1 MANLKISQVEKT
13 TNMDADAYV
22 LVVQNGK
29 NYRMSIKE
37 AIAAN
42 VDIKE
47 VDLSNYYTKEET
59 TTIVNNAIEDID
71 VDLSNYYTKEET
83 VNIIN
88 DSIEDFEIVSED
100 GNVTTITE
108 VVNTV
113 ETQAEQIVKLEN
125 IVQNINKDVATEE
138 DAGATFDDIFTY

>member
-13 TNMDADAYV
+13 TNMDADAYI

-42 VDIKE
+42 VDIK
-47 VDLSNYYTKEET
+47 D
-59 TTIVNNAIEDID
+59 
-71 VDLSNYYTKEET
+71 
-83 VNIIN
+83 
-88 DSIEDFEIVSED
+88 
-100 GNVTTITE
+100 

-113 ETQAEQIVKLEN
+113 ETQSNKIVELTTTTETHAEQIDKLEN
-125 IVQNINKDVATEE
+125 IVQNINKDVAVEE
-138 DAGATFDDIFTY
+138 DADATFDNIFTY

>member
-42 VDIKE
+42 VDIK
-47 VDLSNYYTKEET
+47 
-59 TTIVNNAIEDID
+59 DI
-71 VDLSNYYTKEET
+71 
-83 VNIIN
+83 
-88 DSIEDFEIVSED
+88 
-100 GNVTTITE
+100 
-108 VVNTV
+108 VNTV
-113 ETQAEQIVKLEN
+113 ETQSDKIVELTTTTETHAEQIDKLEN
-125 IVQNINKDVATEE
+125 IVQNINKDVAVEE
-138 DAGATFDDIFTY
+138 DADATFDNIFTY

>member
-42 VDIKE
+42 VDIKD

-59 TTIVNNAIEDID
+59 T
-71 VDLSNYYTKEET
+71 
-83 VNIIN
+83 NIIN
-88 DSIEDFEIVSED
+88 DSIEDYEIVSEV
-100 GNVTTITE
+100 GNVTTITG

-113 ETQAEQIVKLEN
+113 ESQSEQLIQLEN
-125 IVQNINKDVATEE
+125 IVQNINKDIATEE
-138 DAGATFDDIFTY
+138 DGNTSFADIFTY

>member
-13 TNMDADAYV
+13 TNMDADAYI

-42 VDIKE
+42 VDFG
-47 VDLSNYYTKEET
+47 
-59 TTIVNNAIEDID
+59 D

-88 DSIEDFEIVSED
+88 DSIETQSDKIVEL
-100 GNVTTITE
+100 TTTTE
-108 VVNTV
+108 TH
-113 ETQAEQIVKLEN
+113 TEQIDNLEN
-125 IVQNINKDVATEE
+125 IVQNINRDVAIEE
-138 DAGATFDDIFTY
+138 DADATFNDIFTY

>member
-42 VDIKE
+42 VD
-47 VDLSNYYTKEET
+47 LG
-59 TTIVNNAIEDID
+59 D

-88 DSIEDFEIVSED
+88 DSIEDFEVVSES
-100 GNVTTITE
+100 GKGTTITE

-113 ETQAEQIVKLEN
+113 ETQSDKIDKLEN
-125 IVQNINKDVATEE
+125 IVQNINKDVAVEE
-138 DAGATFDDIFTY
+138 DADATFNDIFTY

>member
-42 VDIKE
+42 VD
-47 VDLSNYYTKEET
+47 LG
-59 TTIVNNAIEDID
+59 D

-88 DSIEDFEIVSED
+88 DSIEDFEVVSES
-100 GNVTTITE
+100 GKGTTITE

-113 ETQAEQIVKLEN
+113 ETQAEQIDKLEN
-125 IVQNINKDVATEE
+125 IVQNINKDVAVEE
-138 DAGATFDDIFTY
+138 DANATFDGIFTY

>member
-42 VDIKE
+42 VD
-47 VDLSNYYTKEET
+47 LG
-59 TTIVNNAIEDID
+59 D
-71 VDLSNYYTKEET
+71 VDLSNYFTKTET
-83 VNIIN
+83 INIIN
-88 DSIEDFEIVSED
+88 DSIEDFEVISEG
-100 GNVTTITE
+100 GNTTTITD
-108 VVNTV
+108 VVNNV
-113 ETQAEQIVKLEN
+113 ETQSEKIVELTTTTEIQSEKIDNLEN
-125 IVQNINKDVATEE
+125 IVQNINRDVAVEE
-138 DAGATFDDIFTY
+138 DADATFDDIFAY

>member
-29 NYRMSIKE
+29 NYRMSIKD

-42 VDIKE
+42 VD
-47 VDLSNYYTKEET
+47 LG
-59 TTIVNNAIEDID
+59 D

-88 DSIEDFEIVSED
+88 DSIEDFEVVSEG

-113 ETQAEQIVKLEN
+113 ETQSDKIVELTTTAENHAEQIDKLEN
-125 IVQNINKDVATEE
+125 IVQNINKDVAVEE
-138 DAGATFDDIFTY
+138 DADATFDGIFTY

>member
-42 VDIKE
+42 VDIK
-47 VDLSNYYTKEET
+47 D
-59 TTIVNNAIEDID
+59 
-71 VDLSNYYTKEET
+71 
-83 VNIIN
+83 
-88 DSIEDFEIVSED
+88 
-100 GNVTTITE
+100 

-113 ETQAEQIVKLEN
+113 ETQSDKIVELTTTTETHAEQIDKLEN
-125 IVQNINKDVATEE
+125 IVQNINKDVAIEE
-138 DAGATFDDIFTY
+138 DAGATFDGIFTY

>member
-13 TNMDADAYV
+13 QDMDTDAYV

-42 VDIKE
+42 VDI
-47 VDLSNYYTKEET
+47 D
-59 TTIVNNAIEDID
+59 D
-71 VDLSNYYTKEET
+71 VDLSNYYTKSET
-83 VNIIN
+83 TTIIN
-88 DSIEDFEIVSED
+88 NAIEDFKVVSDE

-113 ETQAEQIVKLEN
+113 ETQTEKIVELETTTETQTEQIIQLEN

-138 DAGATFDDIFTY
+138 DAEATFDNIFVY

>member
-42 VDIKE
+42 I
-47 VDLSNYYTKEET
+47 DLG
-59 TTIVNNAIEDID
+59 D

-83 VNIIN
+83 ANIIN
-88 DSIEDFEIVSED
+88 DSIENFTVVSEG
-100 GNVTTITE
+100 GNATTITE
-108 VVNTV
+108 VVNAV
-113 ETQAEQIVKLEN
+113 ETQAEQIDNLQNIVEN
-125 IVQNINKDVATEE
+125 INRDVAIEE
-138 DAGATFDDIFTY
+138 DADATFDDIFTY

>member
-42 VDIKE
+42 VD
-47 VDLSNYYTKEET
+47 LG
-59 TTIVNNAIEDID
+59 D

-88 DSIEDFEIVSED
+88 DSIEDFEVVSEG

-113 ETQAEQIVKLEN
+113 ETQSDKIDKLEN
-125 IVQNINKDVATEE
+125 IVQNINKDVAVEE
-138 DAGATFDDIFTY
+138 DANATFDDIFTY

>member
-1 MANLKISQVEKT
+1 MANLKISQIEKT
-13 TNMDADAYV
+13 TNMDADAYI

-42 VDIKE
+42 VD
-47 VDLSNYYTKEET
+47 LG
-59 TTIVNNAIEDID
+59 D

-88 DSIEDFEIVSED
+88 DSIEDFEVVSEG
-100 GNVTTITE
+100 GNATTITE

-113 ETQAEQIVKLEN
+113 ETQSDKIDKLEN
-125 IVQNINKDVATEE
+125 IVQNINKDVAVEE
-138 DAGATFDDIFTY
+138 DADATFDNIFTY

>member
-42 VDIKE
+42 VD
-47 VDLSNYYTKEET
+47 LG
-59 TTIVNNAIEDID
+59 D

-88 DSIEDFEIVSED
+88 DSIEDFEVVSEG

-113 ETQAEQIVKLEN
+113 ETQSDKIDKLEN
-125 IVQNINKDVATEE
+125 IVQNINKDVAVEE
-138 DAGATFDDIFTY
+138 DADATFDGIFTY

>member
-13 TNMDADAYV
+13 QDMSTDAYV

-42 VDIKE
+42 VDIKDI
-47 VDLSNYYTKEET
+47 DLSNYYTKEET
-59 TTIVNNAIEDID
+59 A
-71 VDLSNYYTKEET
+71 
-83 VNIIN
+83 NIIN
-88 DSIEDFEIVSED
+88 DSIEDYEIVSEG

-108 VVNTV
+108 VVNNV
-113 ETQAEQIVKLEN
+113 ETQAEQIAKLEN
-125 IVQNINKDVATEE
+125 TVQNINEAIATEE
-138 DAGATFDDIFTY
+138 DANATFDDIFTY

>member
-13 TNMDADAYV
+13 TNMDADAYI

-42 VDIKE
+42 VDIK
-47 VDLSNYYTKEET
+47 D
-59 TTIVNNAIEDID
+59 
-71 VDLSNYYTKEET
+71 
-83 VNIIN
+83 
-88 DSIEDFEIVSED
+88 
-100 GNVTTITE
+100 

-113 ETQAEQIVKLEN
+113 ETQSDKIVELTTTTETHAEQIDKLEN
-125 IVQNINKDVATEE
+125 IVQNINKDVAVEE
-138 DAGATFDDIFTY
+138 DADASFDDIFTY

>member
-42 VDIKE
+42 I
-47 VDLSNYYTKEET
+47 DLG
-59 TTIVNNAIEDID
+59 D

-88 DSIEDFEIVSED
+88 DSIEDFEVVSEG

-113 ETQAEQIVKLEN
+113 ETQSDKIVELTTTTETHAEQIDKLEN
-125 IVQNINKDVATEE
+125 IVQNINKDVAVEE
-138 DAGATFDDIFTY
+138 DADATFDNIFTY

>member
-42 VDIKE
+42 VD
-47 VDLSNYYTKEET
+47 LG
-59 TTIVNNAIEDID
+59 D

-88 DSIEDFEIVSED
+88 DSIEDFEVVSEG
-100 GNVTTITE
+100 GNVTTITG

-113 ETQAEQIVKLEN
+113 ETQSDKIDKLEN
-125 IVQNINKDVATEE
+125 IVQNINKDVAVEE
-138 DAGATFDDIFTY
+138 DADATFDGIFTY

>member
-13 TNMDADAYV
+13 QDMDTDAYV

-42 VDIKE
+42 ADI
-47 VDLSNYYTKEET
+47 D
-59 TTIVNNAIEDID
+59 D
-71 VDLSNYYTKEET
+71 VDLSNYYTKSET
-83 VNIIN
+83 TTIIN
-88 DSIEDFEIVSED
+88 DAIEDFKVVSDE

-113 ETQAEQIVKLEN
+113 ETQTEKIVELETTTEAQAEQIIQLEN

-138 DAGATFDDIFTY
+138 DAEATFDNIFVY

>member
-42 VDIKE
+42 VDIK
-47 VDLSNYYTKEET
+47 
-59 TTIVNNAIEDID
+59 D
-71 VDLSNYYTKEET
+71 VDLSDYYTKTET
-83 VNIIN
+83 INIIN
-88 DSIEDFEIVSED
+88 DSIEDFEVISEG
-100 GNVTTITE
+100 GNTTTITD
-108 VVNTV
+108 VVNNV
-113 ETQAEQIVKLEN
+113 ETQSEKIVELTTTTEIQSEKIDNLEN
-125 IVQNINKDVATEE
+125 IVQNINRDVAVEE
-138 DAGATFDDIFTY
+138 DADATFDDIFAY

>member
-42 VDIKE
+42 VDIG
-47 VDLSNYYTKEET
+47 
-59 TTIVNNAIEDID
+59 D
-71 VDLSNYYTKEET
+71 VDLSNYYTKSET
-83 VNIIN
+83 INIIN
-88 DSIEDFEIVSED
+88 DSIEDFEVISEG
-100 GNVTTITE
+100 GNPTTITD
-108 VVNTV
+108 VVNNV
-113 ETQAEQIVKLEN
+113 ETQSEKIDNLEN
-125 IVQNINKDVATEE
+125 IVQNINRDVAIEE
-138 DAGATFDDIFTY
+138 DADATFNDIFAY

>member
-42 VDIKE
+42 VD
-47 VDLSNYYTKEET
+47 LG
-59 TTIVNNAIEDID
+59 D

-88 DSIEDFEIVSED
+88 DSIEDFEVVSEG
-100 GNVTTITE
+100 GNATTITD

-113 ETQAEQIVKLEN
+113 ETHAEQIDKLEN
-125 IVQNINKDVATEE
+125 IVQNINKDVAVEE
-138 DAGATFDDIFTY
+138 DADATFDGIFTY

>member
-42 VDIKE
+42 VD
-47 VDLSNYYTKEET
+47 LG
-59 TTIVNNAIEDID
+59 D

-113 ETQAEQIVKLEN
+113 ETQAEQIVNLEN

-138 DAGATFDDIFTY
+138 DAEATFDDIFIIIY

>member
-42 VDIKE
+42 VDIEE

-59 TTIVNNAIEDID
+59 TTIVNNAIEDVD

-83 VNIIN
+83 TNIIN

-113 ETQAEQIVKLEN
+113 EMQAEQIVKLEN

-138 DAGATFDDIFTY
+138 DAEATFDDIFTY

>member
-13 TNMDADAYV
+13 QDMDTDAYV

-42 VDIKE
+42 VDI
-47 VDLSNYYTKEET
+47 D
-59 TTIVNNAIEDID
+59 D
-71 VDLSNYYTKEET
+71 VDLSNYYTKSET
-83 VNIIN
+83 TTIIN
-88 DSIEDFEIVSED
+88 DAIEDFKVVSDE

-113 ETQAEQIVKLEN
+113 ETQTEKIVELETTTESQAEQIIQLEN

-138 DAGATFDDIFTY
+138 DAEASFDDIFSY

>member
-42 VDIKE
+42 VD
-47 VDLSNYYTKEET
+47 LG
-59 TTIVNNAIEDID
+59 D

-88 DSIEDFEIVSED
+88 DSIEDFEVVSEG
-100 GNVTTITE
+100 GNRTTITE

-113 ETQAEQIVKLEN
+113 ETQSDKIDKLEN
-125 IVQNINKDVATEE
+125 IVQNINKDVAVEE
-138 DAGATFDDIFTY
+138 DADATFDGIFTY

>member
-37 AIAAN
+37 AIEN
-42 VDIKE
+42 FE
-47 VDLSNYYTKEET
+47 V
-59 TTIVNNAIEDID
+59 
-71 VDLSNYYTKEET
+71 
-83 VNIIN
+83 
-88 DSIEDFEIVSED
+88 VSEG
-100 GNVTTITE
+100 GNRTTITE

-113 ETQAEQIVKLEN
+113 ETQSDKIDKLEN
-125 IVQNINKDVATEE
+125 IVQNINKDVAVEE
-138 DAGATFDDIFTY
+138 DADATFNDIFTY

>member
-13 TNMDADAYV
+13 TNMDADAYI

-42 VDIKE
+42 VD
-47 VDLSNYYTKEET
+47 LG
-59 TTIVNNAIEDID
+59 D

-83 VNIIN
+83 VDKIN
-88 DSIEDFEIVSED
+88 DC
-100 GNVTTITE
+100 
-108 VVNTV
+108 
-113 ETQAEQIVKLEN
+113 
-125 IVQNINKDVATEE
+125 IVQNINKDVAVEE
-138 DAGATFDDIFTY
+138 DADVTFDGIFTY

>member
-13 TNMDADAYV
+13 TNMDADAYI

-42 VDIKE
+42 VDIK
-47 VDLSNYYTKEET
+47 
-59 TTIVNNAIEDID
+59 D

-83 VNIIN
+83 ANIIN
-88 DSIEDFEIVSED
+88 DSIEDYEIVSEG
-100 GNVTTITE
+100 GNTTTITE
-108 VVNTV
+108 VVNNV
-113 ETQAEQIVKLEN
+113 ETQAGQIAKLEN
-125 IVQNINKDVATEE
+125 TVQNINETIATEE
-138 DAGATFDDIFTY
+138 DANATFDDIFTY

>member
-13 TNMDADAYV
+13 TNMDADAYI

-42 VDIKE
+42 VDIK
-47 VDLSNYYTKEET
+47 D
-59 TTIVNNAIEDID
+59 
-71 VDLSNYYTKEET
+71 
-83 VNIIN
+83 
-88 DSIEDFEIVSED
+88 
-100 GNVTTITE
+100 

-113 ETQAEQIVKLEN
+113 ETQADKIVELTTTTETHSEQIDKLEN
-125 IVQNINKDVATEE
+125 IVQNINKDVAVEE
-138 DAGATFDDIFTY
+138 DANATFDNIFTY

>member
-42 VDIKE
+42 I
-47 VDLSNYYTKEET
+47 DLG
-59 TTIVNNAIEDID
+59 D

-83 VNIIN
+83 ANIIN
-88 DSIEDFEIVSED
+88 DSIENFTVVSEG
-100 GNVTTITE
+100 GNVTTIAE
-108 VVNTV
+108 VVNAV
-113 ETQAEQIVKLEN
+113 ETQAEQIDNLQNIVEN
-125 IVQNINKDVATEE
+125 INRDVAIEE
-138 DAGATFDDIFTY
+138 DANATFDDIFTY

>member
-13 TNMDADAYV
+13 TNMDADAYI

-42 VDIKE
+42 VDIK
-47 VDLSNYYTKEET
+47 D
-59 TTIVNNAIEDID
+59 
-71 VDLSNYYTKEET
+71 
-83 VNIIN
+83 
-88 DSIEDFEIVSED
+88 
-100 GNVTTITE
+100 

-113 ETQAEQIVKLEN
+113 ETQSDKIVELTTTTETHAEQIDKLEN
-125 IVQNINKDVATEE
+125 IVQNIHKDVAVEE
-138 DAGATFDDIFTY
+138 DADATFDNIFTY

>member
-13 TNMDADAYV
+13 QDMDTDAYV

-42 VDIKE
+42 VDI
-47 VDLSNYYTKEET
+47 D
-59 TTIVNNAIEDID
+59 D
-71 VDLSNYYTKEET
+71 VDLSNYYTKSET
-83 VNIIN
+83 TTIIN
-88 DSIEDFEIVSED
+88 DAIEDFKVVSDE

-113 ETQAEQIVKLEN
+113 ETQTEKIVELETTTESQAEQIIQLEN

-138 DAGATFDDIFTY
+138 DAEATFNNIFVY

>member
-42 VDIKE
+42 VD
-47 VDLSNYYTKEET
+47 LG
-59 TTIVNNAIEDID
+59 D

-88 DSIEDFEIVSED
+88 DSIEDFEVVSEG
-100 GNVTTITE
+100 GNRTTITE

-113 ETQAEQIVKLEN
+113 ETQAEQIDKLEN
-125 IVQNINKDVATEE
+125 IVQNINKDVAVEE
-138 DAGATFDDIFTY
+138 DADATFDGIFTY

>member
-13 TNMDADAYV
+13 TNMDADAYI

-29 NYRMSIKE
+29 NYRMSIKD

-42 VDIKE
+42 VD
-47 VDLSNYYTKEET
+47 LG
-59 TTIVNNAIEDID
+59 D

-88 DSIEDFEIVSED
+88 DSIEDFEVVSEG

-113 ETQAEQIVKLEN
+113 ETQSDKIVELTTTAENHAEQIDKLEN
-125 IVQNINKDVATEE
+125 IVQNINKDVAVEE
-138 DAGATFDDIFTY
+138 DADATFDGIFTY